1 MKYMTTKE
9 ASILWKV
16 SERMVR
22 LYCEEGRI
30 PMAEPDDEG
39 WMIPEGTPK
48 PPRKTV
54 EKKEKPKPQLTSLAK
69 QVIYQRRKNHHFS
82 IYEHIQIYLAY
93 SSNRMASN
101 RLTRNLVEEIYRKNK
116 LFSSFEAVKVDDII
130 ETVNHFAAMRYVVD
144 NLASPLTQ
152 TFIKKLHHTLTYGT
166 YSDRRKKILPGEYR
180 RSMKK
185 FGVSPEAIGP
195 SLAALLKDYE
205 RSPADMESIL
215 DFHVHFEMIR
225 PFEDYNG
232 RVGRLIMVK
241 ECLRHGIDPFII
253 DDKRR
258 AAYVRGIIAW
268 SDSHEPLMEV
278 ALEAQSRFQKRKE
291 FFRLMQYATP
301 PEKRKG

>member
-1 MKYMTTKE
+1 MLTVKE
-9 ASILWKV
+9 ISEIWNI

-22 LYCEEGRI
+22 RFCVEGRI
-30 PMAEPDDEG
+30 PEAVTING
-39 WMIPEGTPK
+39 SWMIPEGTTKPK
-48 PPRKTV
+48 RKPK
-54 EKKEKPKPQLTSLAK
+54 EPAEKPELTSLAK
-69 QVIYQRRKNHHFS
+69 QIIYQRRKNNHFG
-82 IYEHIQIYLAY
+82 IYEHIQVYLAY

-144 NLASPLTQ
+144 NLASPLSQ

-185 FGVSPEAIGP
+185 HGVSPEAIGP

-205 RSPADMESIL
+205 KNPADMESIL
-215 DFHVHFEMIR
+215 DFHVRFERIR
-225 PFEDYNG
+225 PFKDYNG

-268 SDSHEPLMEV
+268 NDSHEPLMEV